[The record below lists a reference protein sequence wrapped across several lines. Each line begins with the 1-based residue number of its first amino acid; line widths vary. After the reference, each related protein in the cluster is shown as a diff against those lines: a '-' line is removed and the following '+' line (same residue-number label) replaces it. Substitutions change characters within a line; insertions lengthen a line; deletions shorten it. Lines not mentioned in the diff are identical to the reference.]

1 MKKIP
6 LLPFFDLYAGTW
18 NQRGLLTSIRTTYR
32 EDKSVHVINAL
43 GKHML
48 SVGTPSGLDLG
59 TDCVL
64 ERLRSNNYDVDL
76 ILDYDSRVDGDLGG
90 REHGYH
96 SCWAGDGYQ
105 IAFKHRYP
113 PVDGSPFEKYYNPAP
128 NINDS
133 QETPVIDVDGLREVV
148 DTELGLGALYEM
160 LPWLDPTLPRYKLT
174 EWINHKV
181 QRDLDEQKLPRK
193 DLHDLDRLDGHYA
206 DWLNSFVT
214 YQLDKTLPTFKL
226 DVLTVRYLQALTGSS
241 QRISWLSARLDAYEK
256 AFGCEDMTVEEI
268 LNRHNNQPVSDN
280 GTGNRSK
287 AQFDEPDEPS
297 LFVEGDDERLNPLW
311 VLYTTNYHRGL
322 LTKDQVEN
330 VGNNLLVQLQQCSP
344 ERLRELG
351 PRGIPNVL
359 TKFGHVSMAW
369 VVYFKNTHQPN
380 DLNFGQIT
388 RMGLTIA
395 EQVKAYKPR

>member
-18 NQRGLLTSIRTTYR
+18 NQQGLLTQIRTVYD
-32 EDKSVHVINAL
+32 EDKAIHVINAL

-76 ILDYDSRVDGDLGG
+76 IVHYDPRVDGELAR

-96 SCWAGDGYQ
+96 ACWGGDSYQ
-105 IAFKHRYP
+105 IAFKHRDP
-113 PVDGSPFEKYYNPAP
+113 PIDGTVFEKYYNPAP
-128 NINDS
+128 NINDYTTVIKIGDL
-133 QETPVIDVDGLREVV
+133 QEAP
-148 DTELGLGALYEM
+148 A
-160 LPWLDPTLPRYKLT
+160 
-174 EWINHKV
+174 
-181 QRDLDEQKLPRK
+181 
-193 DLHDLDRLDGHYA
+193 
-206 DWLNSFVT
+206 VT
-214 YQLDKTLPTFKL
+214 IA
-226 DVLTVRYLQALTGSS
+226 R
-241 QRISWLSARLDAYEK
+241 LSARLDAYEK

-268 LNRHNNQPVSDN
+268 LNRHNNQPVSDD

-330 VGNNLLVQLQQCSP
+330 VGNNLLVQLQQCSS
-344 ERLRELG
+344 ERLREMG
-351 PRGIPNVL
+351 PRGIPSVL

-369 VVYFKNTHQPN
+369 VIYFKNTHQPN